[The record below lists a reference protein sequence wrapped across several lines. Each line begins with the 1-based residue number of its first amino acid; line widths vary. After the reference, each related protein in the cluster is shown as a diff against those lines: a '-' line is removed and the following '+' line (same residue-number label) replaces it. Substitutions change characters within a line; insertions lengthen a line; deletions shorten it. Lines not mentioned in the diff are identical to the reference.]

1 MSDIEEMDSDSDT
14 FTSASQ
20 DPEKETSQTIE
31 KETSQTTEASQE
43 ASQGGKTTKAKKTK
57 EPAKTKD
64 TAKKDQSPCIYCP
77 KNCTSGAVQCTICGL
92 WCHMACTGLSKEVLK
107 GLELQ
112 RPTGHASHV

>member
-1 MSDIEEMDSDSDT
+1 MSDIEEMDSNSDT

-64 TAKKDQSPCIYCP
+64 TAKKRPVPLYLLPQKLHLGS
-77 KNCTSGAVQCTICGL
+77 SAVHNMRSLVPHGMHRLI
-92 WCHMACTGLSKEVLK
+92 
-107 GLELQ
+107 
-112 RPTGHASHV
+112 